1 MGAISLDIDME
12 VFQRD
17 LDYYLN
23 LSNTYDVK
31 DINKFRK
38 EVIRE
43 YREKDQEILKK
54 QQEERLKL
62 EKSNAVSVVDGAVA
76 EEVENSSVD
85 TDRVGSSLGS
95 EMKGYNDLRE
105 DTQDELKD
113 GERNI
118 LDELSEAENL
128 FRGVSF
134 NAEDSVTDN
143 DTVEPEPTKDDMVE
157 LKVEIV
163 KPELVMVQED
173 NKEYVDHG
181 RYIEDYSGMVV
192 LDIDVPKV
200 VETKDFTEHGRYVED
215 YKNIEEDSSGVV
227 LDIDVPKV
235 VETTDFVEHGR
246 YIEDYKNIEEDSG
259 RVVATDT
266 VPRVKELIDFV
277 DHGRYIE
284 DYVKEEETEIKEEP
298 VEVEN
303 TAIENENIDD
313 LFNPEELETEINA
326 LEAENNEPEVDKEN
340 SGIFS
345 STNEVNQKEKNSDLL
360 DDFWLQM
367 QSDVSLKSENE
378 KSELENI
385 LSDIEE
391 PVVEKVKEPE
401 EHVPEDIRDFIREHR
416 GSEIEYVS
424 KFYSKK
430 VIEKNIAMGRIYKRK
445 GKLFI

>member
-1 MGAISLDIDME
+1 MGTIGLDIDME

-23 LSNTYDVK
+23 LSNTYDVR

-54 QQEERLKL
+54 QQKERLNL

-85 TDRVGSSLGS
+85 TDREGSSLGS
-95 EMKGYNDLRE
+95 EMKDLGDLRE
-105 DTQDELKD
+105 DSHDDLKD
-113 GERNI
+113 NESNI
-118 LDELSEAENL
+118 LDELNEIKKL
-128 FRGVSF
+128 FRGATSEVK
-134 NAEDSVTDN
+134 
-143 DTVEPEPTKDDMVE
+143 DTVKDECMVETEPVKDVDMVEPETVKDDDAIE
-157 LKVEIV
+157 
-163 KPELVMVQED
+163 PEPAKGDMIKQVTVHED
-173 NKEYVDHG
+173 NKEYTDHG
-181 RYIEDYSGMVV
+181 RYIENYSDRVA
-192 LDIDVPKV
+192 LDDAVPKV
-200 VETKDFTEHGRYVED
+200 
-215 YKNIEEDSSGVV
+215 EE
-227 LDIDVPKV
+227 I
-235 VETTDFVEHGR
+235 TDFVEHGR
-246 YIEDYKNIEEDSG
+246 YIEDYKNIEDDSSG
-259 RVVATDT
+259 VVDDF
-266 VPRVKELIDFV
+266 VPKAEEIIDFV
-277 DHGRYIE
+277 DHGRYVE
-284 DYVKEEETEIKEEP
+284 DYVKEEKIEVKEEP

-303 TAIENENIDD
+303 TVIENENIDD

-345 STNEVNQKEKNSDLL
+345 STDELNQKEKDSDLL

-367 QSDVSLKSENE
+367 QSDVSLKSENTE
-378 KSELENI
+378 SELENI
-385 LSDIEE
+385 LSEIKE

-401 EHVPEDIRDFIREHR
+401 EHVPEDIRDFIREHK
-416 GSEIEYVS
+416 GSEIGYVA

>member
-1 MGAISLDIDME
+1 MGDICLDIDME

-23 LSNTYDVK
+23 LSNTYDVR

-43 YREKDQEILKK
+43 YRDKDQEILKK
-54 QQEERLKL
+54 QQEERLNL

-85 TDRVGSSLGS
+85 ADREGSSLGS
-95 EMKGYNDLRE
+95 EMKGCNDLRE
-105 DTQDELKD
+105 DSQDELKD
-113 GERNI
+113 DERNI
-118 LDELSEAENL
+118 LDELSEAESL
-128 FRGVSF
+128 FRGVYF
-134 NAEDSVTDN
+134 DAKDSVTDN
-143 DTVEPEPTKDDMVE
+143 CTVKPEPTKDDMVE
-157 LKVEIV
+157 SEPANGDVVEEV
-163 KPELVMVQED
+163 TVHVD
-173 NKEYVDHG
+173 NKEYIDHG
-181 RYIEDYSGMVV
+181 RYIEDYSGRVA
-192 LDIDVPKV
+192 LDDAVPKV
-200 VETKDFTEHGRYVED
+200 VETA
-215 YKNIEEDSSGVV
+215 
-227 LDIDVPKV
+227 
-235 VETTDFVEHGR
+235 DFVEHGR
-246 YIEDYKNIEEDSG
+246 YIEDYKNTEEDSSG
-259 RVVATDT
+259 VVVTDT
-266 VPRVKELIDFV
+266 VPRVTETIDFV

-284 DYVKEEETEIKEEP
+284 DYVKEETEIKEEP

-313 LFNPEELETEINA
+313 LFNPEELEIEINA

-340 SGIFS
+340 SGSSS

-367 QSDVSLKSENE
+367 QSDVSLKSENTE
-378 KSELENI
+378 SELENI
-385 LSDIEE
+385 LSEIKE

-416 GSEIEYVS
+416 WSEIGYVA

>member
-1 MGAISLDIDME
+1 MGTIGLDIDME

-23 LSNTYDVK
+23 LSNTYDVR

-54 QQEERLKL
+54 QQEERLNL
-62 EKSNAVSVVDGAVA
+62 EKSNAVSVVDGAVD

-85 TDRVGSSLGS
+85 TDREGSSLGS
-95 EMKGYNDLRE
+95 EMKDFGDLRE
-105 DTQDELKD
+105 DSHDDLKD
-113 GERNI
+113 NESNI
-118 LDELSEAENL
+118 LDELNEIEKL
-128 FRGVSF
+128 FRGVSS
-134 NAEDSVTDN
+134 EVK
-143 DTVEPEPTKDDMVE
+143 DTVKDEGMVEPELAKGDMAEPEPVKDDIVE
-157 LKVEIV
+157 L
-163 KPELVMVQED
+163 ELATVQED
-173 NKEYVDHG
+173 NKEYIDHG
-181 RYIEDYSGMVV
+181 RYIEDYSDRVA
-192 LDIDVPKV
+192 LDDAVPKV
-200 VETKDFTEHGRYVED
+200 
-215 YKNIEEDSSGVV
+215 EE
-227 LDIDVPKV
+227 I
-235 VETTDFVEHGR
+235 TDFVEHGR
-246 YIEDYKNIEEDSG
+246 YIEDYKNIEDDSSW
-259 RVVATDT
+259 VVDDS
-266 VPRVKELIDFV
+266 VPKAEETIDFV

-284 DYVKEEETEIKEEP
+284 DYIKEEKTEVKEEP

-303 TAIENENIDD
+303 TEIENENIDD

-345 STNEVNQKEKNSDLL
+345 FTNEVNQKEKDSDLL

-367 QSDVSLKSENE
+367 QSDVSLKSENTE
-378 KSELENI
+378 SEFENI
-385 LSDIEE
+385 LSEIKE

-401 EHVPEDIRDFIREHR
+401 EHVPEDIRDFIREHK
-416 GSEIEYVS
+416 GSEIGYVA

>member
-1 MGAISLDIDME
+1 MGVISLDIDME
-12 VFQRD
+12 VLQRD

-62 EKSNAVSVVDGAVA
+62 EKSNVVSVVDGAVA

-85 TDRVGSSLGS
+85 PIREGSSLGS
-95 EMKGYNDLRE
+95 EMKGYDDLRE
-105 DTQDELKD
+105 DYHDAFKD
-113 GERNI
+113 SESNI
-118 LDELSEAENL
+118 LDELSEAEKL
-128 FRGVSF
+128 FRGVSSD
-134 NAEDSVTDN
+134 AEDSVKYGDLTDPVEDN
-143 DTVEPEPTKDDMVE
+143 DTVEPEQLKDVMVE
-157 LKVEIV
+157 SEPVKDTTVEPV
-163 KPELVMVQED
+163 TVQED
-173 NKEYVDHG
+173 NKEYTDHG
-181 RYIEDYSGMVV
+181 RYIEDYSDRV
-192 LDIDVPKV
+192 LNNIISKE
-200 VETKDFTEHGRYVED
+200 VETKDFVDHGRYVKD
-215 YKNIEEDSSGVV
+215 YRNRVAV
-227 LDIDVPKV
+227 
-235 VETTDFVEHGR
+235 TD
-246 YIEDYKNIEEDSG
+246 
-259 RVVATDT
+259 A
-266 VPRVKELIDFV
+266 VPRVVEMTAFV

-284 DYVKEEETEIKEEP
+284 GYVKEEKTEVKEEP

-303 TAIENENIDD
+303 ASIENENIDD
-313 LFNPEELETEINA
+313 LFNPEESETEINA

-367 QSDVSLKSENE
+367 QSDISLKSENAE
-378 KSELENI
+378 SELENI
-385 LSDIEE
+385 LSDIKE
-391 PVVEKVKEPE
+391 PVVEKVREPE
-401 EHVPEDIRDFIREHR
+401 EHVPEDIRDFIREHK
-416 GSEIEYVS
+416 GSEIGYVA

>member
-1 MGAISLDIDME
+1 MGTIGLDIDME

-23 LSNTYDVK
+23 LSNTYDVR

-54 QQEERLKL
+54 QQEERLNF
-62 EKSNAVSVVDGAVA
+62 EKSNAVSVVDGDAA

-85 TDRVGSSLGS
+85 TDREGSSLGS
-95 EMKGYNDLRE
+95 EMKDFGDLRE
-105 DTQDELKD
+105 DSHDDLKD
-113 GERNI
+113 NESNI
-118 LDELSEAENL
+118 LDELNEIKKL
-128 FRGVSF
+128 FRGATSEVK
-134 NAEDSVTDN
+134 
-143 DTVEPEPTKDDMVE
+143 DTVKDECMVETEPVKDVDMVEPETVKDDDAIE
-157 LKVEIV
+157 
-163 KPELVMVQED
+163 PEPAKGDMIKQVTVHED
-173 NKEYVDHG
+173 NKEYTDHG
-181 RYIEDYSGMVV
+181 RYIEDYSDRVA
-192 LDIDVPKV
+192 LDDAVPKV
-200 VETKDFTEHGRYVED
+200 
-215 YKNIEEDSSGVV
+215 EE
-227 LDIDVPKV
+227 I
-235 VETTDFVEHGR
+235 TDFVEHGR
-246 YIEDYKNIEEDSG
+246 YIEDYKNIEDDSSG
-259 RVVATDT
+259 VVDDF
-266 VPRVKELIDFV
+266 VPKAEEIIDFV
-277 DHGRYIE
+277 DHGRYVE
-284 DYVKEEETEIKEEP
+284 DYVKEEKIEVKEEP

-303 TAIENENIDD
+303 TKIENENIDD

-345 STNEVNQKEKNSDLL
+345 STNELNQKEKDYDLL

-367 QSDVSLKSENE
+367 QSEVSLKSENTE
-378 KSELENI
+378 SELENI
-385 LSDIEE
+385 LSEIKE

-401 EHVPEDIRDFIREHR
+401 EHVPEDIRDFIREHK
-416 GSEIEYVS
+416 GSEIGYVA